1 MAKKNKNPES
11 TSAQSTSTARKRRK
25 SKPNYKKAMMVGALF
40 LVMLSFILTS
50 IPNFG
55 GSGSKAASV
64 KTPVNANAPAPRSSI
79 QFQKQ
84 GTLTINRQS
93 NHAPLVVDIEVADTE
108 TKRNQGLMYRRHMEP
123 HHGMLFIMENLKEQN
138 FYMRNTYISLDIIYL
153 DENKKIVSIAK
164 NTETLNDN
172 SIPSNGNALYV
183 LEVVAGYG
191 ETHGLQV
198 GDQMEWTLDE

>member
-1 MAKKNKNPES
+1 MAKKNKNTES
-11 TSAQSTSTARKRRK
+11 TASQTPSPVRKRK
-25 SKPNYKKAMMVGALF
+25 KTKPNYKKAIMVGALF
-40 LVMLSFILTS
+40 LAMLSFILTS

-55 GSGSKAASV
+55 GSGTKAASV
-64 KTPVNANAPAPRSSI
+64 KTPVNANVPAPRNSTT
-79 QFQKQ
+79 FTKQ
-84 GTLTINRQS
+84 GSLTINRQG
-93 NHAPLVVDIEVADTE
+93 NPEPLVVDIEVADTE
-108 TKRNQGLMYRRHMEP
+108 TKRNQGLMYRRHMESN
-123 HHGMLFIMENLKEQN
+123 HGMLFIMEELKEQN

-153 DENKKIVSIAK
+153 DENKKIVSIAR

-198 GDQMEWTLDE
+198 GDQIEWTLN

>member
-1 MAKKNKNPES
+1 MAKKNKNTES
-11 TSAQSTSTARKRRK
+11 TTTQTQSTARKRRK
-25 SKPNYKKAMMVGALF
+25 PKPNYKKVFMVGAL
-40 LVMLSFILTS
+40 LLAMLSFILTS

-55 GSGSKAASV
+55 GGRTKSV
-64 KTPVNANAPAPRSSI
+64 KAPVNTNAPAPRSSTT
-79 QFQKQ
+79 FTKQ
-84 GTLTINRQS
+84 GSLTINRQS
-93 NHAPLVVDIEVADTE
+93 NPAPLVVDIEVADTAP
-108 TKRNQGLMYRRHMEP
+108 KRNQGLMYRRHMEP
-123 HHGMLFIMENLKEQN
+123 NHGMLFIMDELKEQS

-198 GDQMEWTLDE
+198 GDQMEWTLD